1 VAAEHT
7 DFWLA
12 TCTIGPVMFLAIGVF
27 GVELNRADGLGWKR
41 SAQKVVL
48 VAVNVSFIGMLVP
61 TTTAILSLAWASN
74 LLPPKVLAVVIVVAV
89 LAYWISLVAHFQ
101 DVEDTSGKDD

>member
-1 VAAEHT
+1 VAAENT

-41 SAQKVVL
+41 
-48 VAVNVSFIGMLVP
+48 P
-61 TTTAILSLAWASN
+61 RRRWC
-74 LLPPKVLAVVIVVAV
+74 
-89 LAYWISLVAHFQ
+89 
-101 DVEDTSGKDD
+101 